1 MSKRAFDAA
10 FSLLGLVCLLSG
22 FLLIAVLILI
32 LDGRPV
38 LFRQTRIGRA
48 GRPFSL
54 FKFRTMIPASAEGGG
69 GGFEPGDSRRVTS
82 FGRFLRRTKIDEWP
96 QLFNVLKGDMSMV
109 GPRPEVPKWVAA
121 YPRRWAA
128 VHRVKPG
135 ITDPA
140 SIVFRNE
147 EELLAAA
154 ADPEALY
161 RNEILPRKLDLYEQY
176 AEGPPRFGRDL
187 GLILKTIAAVLKL

>member
-1 MSKRAFDAA
+1 MMKRAFDLGA
-10 FSLLGLVCLLSG
+10 SGLGLLLLSPV
-22 FLLIAVLILI
+22 FLLVAVLIFLA
-32 LDGRPV
+32 DGRPV

-54 FKFRTMIPASAEGGG
+54 FKFRTMIPASEGEG

-82 FGRFLRRTKIDEWP
+82 FGRFLRKTKIDEWP

-109 GPRPEVPKWVAA
+109 GPRPEVSKWVAA
-121 YPRRWAA
+121 YPRRWAV

-140 SIVFRNE
+140 SIIYRNE

-154 ADPEALY
+154 ADPEAVY
-161 RNEILPRKLDLYEQY
+161 RNEILPRKLDLYERY

-187 GLILKTIAAVLKL
+187 GLIFKTIAAVLKF

>member
-1 MSKRAFDAA
+1 
-10 FSLLGLVCLLSG
+10 
-22 FLLIAVLILI
+22 
-32 LDGRPV
+32 DGRPV

-54 FKFRTMIPASAEGGG
+54 FKFRTMIPASEGEG

-82 FGRFLRRTKIDEWP
+82 FGRFLRKTKIDEWP

-109 GPRPEVPKWVAA
+109 GPRPEVSKWVAA
-121 YPRRWAA
+121 YPRRWAV

-140 SIVFRNE
+140 SIIYRNE

-154 ADPEALY
+154 ADPEAVY
-161 RNEILPRKLDLYEQY
+161 RNEILPRKLDLYERY

-187 GLILKTIAAVLKL
+187 GLIFKTIAAVLKF

>member
-1 MSKRAFDAA
+1 MKRAFDLGA
-10 FSLLGLVCLLSG
+10 SGLGLLLLSPV
-22 FLLIAVLILI
+22 FLLVAVLIFLA
-32 LDGRPV
+32 DGRPV

-54 FKFRTMIPASAEGGG
+54 FKFRTMIPASEGEG

-82 FGRFLRRTKIDEWP
+82 FGRFLRKTKIDEWP

-109 GPRPEVPKWVAA
+109 GPRPEVSKWVAA
-121 YPRRWAA
+121 YPRRWAV

-140 SIVFRNE
+140 SIIYRNE

-154 ADPEALY
+154 ADPEAVY
-161 RNEILPRKLDLYEQY
+161 RNEILPRKLDLYERY

-187 GLILKTIAAVLKL
+187 GLIFKTIAAVLKF

>member
-1 MSKRAFDAA
+1 MKRAFDLGA
-10 FSLLGLVCLLSG
+10 SGLGLLLLSPV
-22 FLLIAVLILI
+22 FLLVAVLIFLA
-32 LDGRPV
+32 DGRPV

-54 FKFRTMIPASAEGGG
+54 FKFRTMIPASEGEG

-82 FGRFLRRTKIDEWP
+82 FGRFLRKTKIDEWP
-96 QLFNVLKGDMSMV
+96 PLFNVLKGDMSMV
-109 GPRPEVPKWVAA
+109 GPRPEVSKWVAA
-121 YPRRWAA
+121 YPRRWAV

-140 SIVFRNE
+140 SIIYRNE

-154 ADPEALY
+154 ADPEAVY
-161 RNEILPRKLDLYEQY
+161 RNEILPRKLDLYERY

-187 GLILKTIAAVLKL
+187 GLIFKTIAAVLKF

>member
-1 MSKRAFDAA
+1 MSKRAFDAV

-54 FKFRTMIPASAEGGG
+54 FKFRTMIPASEGEG

-82 FGRFLRRTKIDEWP
+82 FGRFLRKTKIDEWP
-96 QLFNVLKGDMSMV
+96 QLFNVLKGDMS
-109 GPRPEVPKWVAA
+109 
-121 YPRRWAA
+121 
-128 VHRVKPG
+128 
-135 ITDPA
+135 
-140 SIVFRNE
+140 
-147 EELLAAA
+147 
-154 ADPEALY
+154 
-161 RNEILPRKLDLYEQY
+161 
-176 AEGPPRFGRDL
+176 
-187 GLILKTIAAVLKL
+187 

>member
-1 MSKRAFDAA
+1 MKRAFDLGA
-10 FSLLGLVCLLSG
+10 SGLGLLLLSPV
-22 FLLIAVLILI
+22 FLLVAVLIFLA
-32 LDGRPV
+32 DGRPV

-54 FKFRTMIPASAEGGG
+54 FKFRTMIPASEGEG

-82 FGRFLRRTKIDEWP
+82 FGRFLRKTKIDEWP

-109 GPRPEVPKWVAA
+109 GPRPEVSKWVAA
-121 YPRRWAA
+121 YPRRWAV

-140 SIVFRNE
+140 SIIFRNE

-154 ADPEALY
+154 ADPEAVY
-161 RNEILPRKLDLYEQY
+161 RNEILPRKLDLYERY

-187 GLILKTIAAVLKL
+187 GLIFKTIAAVLKF